1 MSAFPALKILVVD
14 DNPATLYATSRVLRN
29 AGFEIIQAD
38 NGTEAV
44 RIATTESIDVI
55 VLDINLPDIDGYQVC
70 RAVRAVPASSGV
82 RVVHLSASF
91 VDDTHRV
98 VGYEAGADG
107 FLTHPVEP
115 TVLVATIKALLR
127 TRAVELQLE
136 ELLQRERSVREE
148 AERAN
153 RAKDEF
159 LATLSHELRS
169 PLNAIVGWAEVA
181 RLRATSEE
189 VQHALRVI
197 VRNARFQTQ
206 LISDLLDVSAITLGK
221 LELSKEPTNLGEVI
235 AATVESMH
243 GMAEEAGVMIDV
255 DVEKDVGPLDA
266 DPVRLQQVFANLL
279 GNAIKFSPKG
289 SRVWISARRDG
300 RSAVVRVVDHGRG
313 IDPAI
318 LPLLFDRF
326 WQEDTTSRRS
336 QGGLGLG
343 LAIVKHVAQM
353 HGGTVHAES
362 KGVGEGAKFTVTLPL
377 MAATDTPTPKRPHV
391 SFGESSDLHG
401 LRVLIVDDDEDGRQ
415 WVKQLVAEAGA
426 EAMDVSD
433 VGEALIA
440 VEEFRPHVLVSDLAM
455 PMQDGFDLLG
465 FLRTRGHS
473 PAVLPAIALS
483 AFAGPEHKHRALAA
497 SYQAFFAKP
506 PEPRELLTAVASL
519 GSARR
524 RLFTNTL
531 PRTAGSSDVHT
542 SEVSIRRKT
551 AT

>member
-1 MSAFPALKILVVD
+1 MSAFPALKVLVVD

-82 RVVHLSASF
+82 RVVHLSASY
-91 VDDTHRV
+91 VDDIHRV
-98 VGYEAGADG
+98 AGYEAGADG

-115 TVLVATIKALLR
+115 TVLVATIKASLR

-221 LELSKEPTNLGEVI
+221 LELLKEPVDLGDVM
-235 AATVESMH
+235 TVTVDSMR
-243 GMAEEAGVMIDV
+243 GIAEEAGVRIAV
-255 DVEKDVGPLDA
+255 DVEKNIGRLDA

-279 GNAIKFSPKG
+279 GNSIKFSPKG
-289 SRVWISARRDG
+289 GTVWLSAG
-300 RSAVVRVVDHGRG
+300 REGPSAIVRVVDRGRG

-343 LAIVKHVAQM
+343 LAIVKHVVQM
-353 HGGTVHAES
+353 HGGTVRAES
-362 KGVGEGAKFTVTLPL
+362 EGAGKGAQFTVTLPL
-377 MAATDTPTPKRPHV
+377 MSLASSATTPMRPHA

-401 LRVLIVDDDEDGRQ
+401 LRVLIVDDDQDGRQ
-415 WVKQLVAEAGA
+415 WLKRIVADAGA
-426 EAMDVSD
+426 EAMDVSE
-433 VGEALIA
+433 VPRRWLPSRNSG
-440 VEEFRPHVLVSDLAM
+440 
-455 PMQDGFDLLG
+455 
-465 FLRTRGHS
+465 RTCS
-473 PAVLPAIALS
+473 S
-483 AFAGPEHKHRALAA
+483 ATSRCPC
-497 SYQAFFAKP
+497 
-506 PEPRELLTAVASL
+506 
-519 GSARR
+519 
-524 RLFTNTL
+524 
-531 PRTAGSSDVHT
+531 RTA
-542 SEVSIRRKT
+542 SICS
-551 AT
+551 ASCA

>member
-1 MSAFPALKILVVD
+1 MSPAPALRILVVD

-29 AGFEIIQAD
+29 AGFDIVQAD
-38 NGTEAV
+38 TGTDAV
-44 RIATTESIDVI
+44 RIATTEPIDVI

-70 RAVRAVPASSGV
+70 REVRAVPASSGV

-98 VGYEAGADG
+98 VGFEAGADG

-136 ELLQRERSVREE
+136 ELLNRERSVREE

-181 RLRATSEE
+181 RLQAKSDD
-189 VQHALRVI
+189 VQHALRII

-221 LELSKEPTNLGEVI
+221 LELSKEPIDLRDVI
-235 AATVESMH
+235 TVTVDSMR
-243 GMAEEAGVMIDV
+243 AIADDAGVTITLDMQDNI
-255 DVEKDVGPLDA
+255 GPLDA
-266 DPVRLQQVFANLL
+266 DPVRLQQVFSNLL

-289 SRVWISARRDG
+289 GDVLLSVRRDG
-300 RSAVVRVVDHGRG
+300 RSAVVRVVDQGRG

-326 WQEDTTSRRS
+326 WQEDTTSRRT

-353 HGGTVHAES
+353 HGGTVSAES
-362 KGVGEGAKFTVTLPL
+362 AGIGKGAQFTLTLPL
-377 MAATDTPTPKRPHV
+377 MSGTAIVPTPMRAHP
-391 SFGESSDLHG
+391 SFGESSDLRG
-401 LRVLIVDDDEDGRQ
+401 LRVLIVDDDQDGRQ
-415 WVKQLVAEAGA
+415 WVKRMVADAGA

-433 VGEALIA
+433 VGEALAA

-455 PMQDGFDLLG
+455 PVQDGFDLLG
-465 FLRTRGHS
+465 VLRTRGHS

-524 RLFTNTL
+524 RLFKNSI
-531 PRTAGSSDVHT
+531 PRTAGT
-542 SEVSIRRKT
+542 
-551 AT
+551 